1 MEAEPGSAR
10 ILPSGYEFQPWEP
23 KHPTANYSAFMRVV
37 KRGIARAFGRSYASL
52 TGDLSEVNF
61 SSMRTDRVREMTQ
74 SRMHQQDLLVDQ
86 FCRPIFADWVRMASL
101 VGALGVVTSDPAALA
116 SAATWMCTGWP
127 WIDPVKDATAVIMEI
142 NAGLTSPQRV
152 CAEKGRDFF
161 EIIDELAEAAQYAKD
176 KGVSLETIPL
186 AIAVSV
192 DASANP
198 DASETDSTTNQTG
211 RVLPLRRE
219 RA

>member
-1 MEAEPGSAR
+1 M
-10 ILPSGYEFQPWEP
+10 
-23 KHPTANYSAFMRVV
+23 
-37 KRGIARAFGRSYASL
+37 ARAFGRSYASL

-61 SSMRTDRVREMTQ
+61 SSMRTDRVREMGQ
-74 SRMHQQDLLVDQ
+74 SRMHQQDLLVEQ
-86 FCRPIFADWVRMASL
+86 FCRPIFADWVRMAAL
-101 VGALGVVTSDPAALA
+101 TGALGVTTMDTATLTA
-116 SAATWMCTGWP
+116 SATWMCTGWP
-127 WIDPVKDATAVIMEI
+127 WIDPVKDATAAIMEI

-161 EIIDELAEAAQYAKD
+161 EIVDELAEAAAYAKA

-186 AIAVSV
+186 AIAVNV

-198 DASETDSTTNQTG
+198 DATATDSTTQTG

-219 RA
+219 TA